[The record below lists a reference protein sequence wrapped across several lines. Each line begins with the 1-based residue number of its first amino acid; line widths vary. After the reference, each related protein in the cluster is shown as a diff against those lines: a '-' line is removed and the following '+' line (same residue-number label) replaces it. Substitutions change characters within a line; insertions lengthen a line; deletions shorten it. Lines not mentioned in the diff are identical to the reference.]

1 MALARVVTFEGVG
14 QDRIAELRS
23 NIEGGQQPEGMNAS
37 EIMLL
42 HDPDGERSLAILMFD
57 NEEDYR
63 VGDAILSGMPSDETP
78 GKRTSVQKY
87 EVAIRR
93 AR

>member
-23 NIEGGQQPEGMNAS
+23 NVEGGQQPEGMNAS
-37 EIMLL
+37 EIMIL
-42 HDPDGERSLAILMFD
+42 HDPEGERSLAIVMFE

-63 VGDAILSGMPSDETP
+63 AGDAILSGMPSGETP

>member
-23 NIEGGQQPEGMNAS
+23 NIEGGEQPEGMNAS
-37 EIMLL
+37 EIMIL
-42 HDPDGERSLAILMFD
+42 HDPDGERSLAIVMFE
-57 NEEDYR
+57 NEADYQA
-63 VGDAILSGMPSDETP
+63 GDAILSSMPTGDTP
-78 GKRTSVQKY
+78 GNRTSVQKY